1 MPQGSLFVTVRTADS
16 AFPVQEAEVIITTP
30 EGVEIGRDRV
40 TSQNGSVS
48 REFLIE
54 APERELSLSP
64 GEALPYSVV
73 DARVEAFGF
82 YTFLI
87 RGIQIFAGE
96 KSVLP
101 VEMIPRGASS
111 EDEVLEYEIGPHALR
126 TTPENR
132 IEGPDGTERVLSQV
146 FIPEK
151 ITVHLG
157 TPASSAS
164 NVSVPFIDYIKNVAS
179 SEVYPTWPENSL
191 RANIL
196 CQISFALNRIFT
208 EWYPSRGYNFNITN
222 STAYDQYYVYGRN
235 IFQSVS
241 TIVDEIFNQYIRRPG
256 RIDPFFA
263 EYCNGTTVTCAGLSQ
278 WGTVTLANNGRSV
291 LEILQFY
298 YGDVEIAET
307 NIIRAIESSYPG
319 SPLRV
324 GSSGRAVRTI
334 QEQLNRIRVNYPSIP
349 AISPVDGVFGRQTEN
364 AVRAFQRIFDLTAD
378 GVVGKKTW
386 YRISYI
392 YVAVKRLAELNSE
405 GERPQYDDNAF
416 PGILRLGDTGTA
428 VQNLQFY
435 LKTLAAYNPFLRD
448 VTIDGFFG
456 AETQDAV
463 RAFQK
468 LYGLAQDGVVGE
480 STWNRIV
487 AVYLDITEGGD
498 LVLKPYP
505 GRVIRQGSSGEN
517 VLYVQ
522 MLLNRTRPVF
532 VTIPKLEEDGIFGT
546 GMRSAVREFQRLFGL
561 NDDGVVGRDTWNAL
575 NRVYGSVV
583 SGCLDN
589 GETVGGRI
597 LRYGSSG
604 NDVRVLQNQLNTV
617 GTSLSPIPTVV
628 ADGAYGRRTEEAVRI
643 FQRIFGLTADGVAG
657 QATRTR
663 LLAIFRAVEAGC
675 LPRRGQRDL
684 ELPFSLEPRG
694 EERAI
699 ERSEISEEALDW
711 KKEFLSAEPFLPRQE
726 LFTEEIGFLPLAP
739 GSTGPHVKRCKD
751 ALAEWGYLSHGAI
764 GENMLYGPATTR
776 AVMEFQ
782 MDRGIPASGIVDQI
796 TWERLFS

>member
-1 MPQGSLFVTVRTADS
+1 MPQGSLFFTVRTADS
-16 AFPVQEAEVIITTP
+16 AFPVEAAEVIVTTP
-30 EGVEIGRDRV
+30 DGVEIGRDTV
-40 TSQNGSVS
+40 TSANGSVS
-48 REFLIE
+48 RAFLIE

-64 GEALPYSVV
+64 SEELPYSVV

-82 YTFLI
+82 YTFVI

-96 KSVLP
+96 KSRLP
-101 VEMIPRGASS
+101 VEMIPRGASE

-132 IEGPDGTERVLSQV
+132 IQGPDGSERVLSQV

-157 TPASSAS
+157 RPTSSAS

-179 SEVYPTWPENSL
+179 SEIYPTWPENSL
-191 RANIL
+191 RANIH

-235 IFQSVS
+235 IYESIS
-241 TIVDEIFNQYIRRPG
+241 TIVDEIFNEYIRRPG

-278 WGTVTLANNGRSV
+278 WGTVTLANNGRSP

-298 YGDVEIAET
+298 YGDVEIVET
-307 NIIRAIESSYPG
+307 NVIRAIESSYPG

-349 AISPVDGVFGRQTEN
+349 AITPVDGVFGRQTEN

-416 PGILRLGDTGTA
+416 PGILRFGDTGTA

-448 VTIDGFFG
+448 LTIDGFFG
-456 AETQDAV
+456 RGTEEAV

-468 LYGLAQDGVVGE
+468 LYGLAEDGVVGE
-480 STWNRIV
+480 ATWNRIV
-487 AVYLDITEGGD
+487 QVYLEVTEGGN

-505 GRVIRQGSSGEN
+505 GRVIREGNSGEN

-522 MLLNRTRPVF
+522 MLLNRIRPVF
-532 VTIPKLEEDGIFGT
+532 PTIRELEEDGIFGPR
-546 GMRSAVREFQRLFGL
+546 MRSAVREFQRLFGL
-561 NDDGVVGRDTWNAL
+561 NDDGIVGRDTWNAL

-589 GETVGGRI
+589 GQSVSGRV

-604 NDVRVLQNQLNTV
+604 EDVRDLQNQLNTV
-617 GTSLSPIPTVV
+617 GTSLSPIPTV
-628 ADGAYGRRTEEAVRI
+628 ASDGAYGRRTEEAVRT

-657 QATRTR
+657 PATRTR
-663 LLAIFRAVEAGC
+663 LLAISRAVEAGC

-684 ELPFSLEPRG
+684 AEPVFPEARANTRG
-694 EERAI
+694 EDRPL
-699 ERSEISEEALDW
+699 SEDEVEW
-711 KKEFLSAEPFLPRQE
+711 KREFLSADPFLPRE
-726 LFTEEIGFLPLAP
+726 ENFEEIPEFLPLAP
-739 GSTGPHVKRCKD
+739 GSTGPHVKLCKE
-751 ALAEWGYLSHGAI
+751 ALAGWGYLSHGDF
-764 GENMLYGPATTR
+764 GETMLYGPATRR
-776 AVMEFQ
+776 AVEEFQ
-782 MDRGIPASGIVDQI
+782 MDHGLPATGVVDAV
-796 TWERLFS
+796 TWQRLFS